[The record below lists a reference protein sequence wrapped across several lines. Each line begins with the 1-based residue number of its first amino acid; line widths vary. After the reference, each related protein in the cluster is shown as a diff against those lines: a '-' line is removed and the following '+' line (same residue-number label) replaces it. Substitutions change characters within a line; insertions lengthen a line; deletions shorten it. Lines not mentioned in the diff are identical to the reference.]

1 MTYDITTVE
10 NAKKT
15 LKNIRKR
22 WPNTKLEEIDYSDF
36 DFVLEHITS
45 NMDECKDIKLYG
57 LKSLKTMLNEENN
70 AFIEY
75 CRKIQD

>member
-57 LKSLKTMLNEENN
+57 LKTLKELIEENN
-70 AFIEY
+70 SIIDFGIKG
-75 CRKIQD
+75 RL

>member
-15 LKNIRKR
+15 LENIRKR
-22 WPNTKLEEIDYSDF
+22 WPNTKLKEIDYSDF

-45 NMDECKDIKLYG
+45 NMDECKDIKLSDLNL
-57 LKSLKTMLNEENN
+57 LKQ
-70 AFIEY
+70 
-75 CRKIQD
+75 C